1 LHFEFRESAISSSPV
16 PGRLSVITP
25 VFNGEDF
32 LEETLRSL
40 VASDYEDIEFILV
53 DDGSTD
59 KSLSI
64 SKSVLESSGRNC
76 KIISKSNSGEAD
88 SDNVGLAASS
98 GEFIAIVNADD
109 PVYPSLFTKSIHALN
124 SDQNLVVTYPD
135 WDMIDKAGKLLKTVI
150 TADYSLDSLLGD
162 NSCLP
167 GPGAV
172 IRRSSIKSPILRK
185 PEFRYTSDFRQ
196 WLTLSSVGDFKR
208 IPETLC
214 TWRVHDGQQTVA
226 ALGSTQAEEMLRCI
240 SDFYKDG
247 PVSPAA
253 LKLKSQA
260 ESQSYYLAA
269 IQSLYRDNVPGRR
282 YLLKSLVLFYRRNS
296 GYTPNRRSFVVMVLI
311 SLNPLGRL
319 LVKRSKTR

>member
-1 LHFEFRESAISSSPV
+1 MSSPPV

-25 VFNGEDF
+25 VFNGEEF
-32 LEETLRSL
+32 LEETLLSL

-59 KSLSI
+59 SSLSI
-64 SKSVLESSGRNC
+64 AKRVLENSGRNHR
-76 KIISKSNSGEAD
+76 IISKPNSGEAD
-88 SDNVGLAASS
+88 SDNVALAASS

-109 PVYPSLFTKSIHALN
+109 PVYPSLFTKSIATLN
-124 SDQNLVVTYPD
+124 SDPNLVVTYPD
-135 WDMIDKAGKLLKTVI
+135 WDMIDNTGKLVKTVK

-226 ALGSTQAEEMLRCI
+226 ALGSTQAAEMLRCI
-240 SDFYKDG
+240 TDFYEEG

-253 LKLKSQA
+253 SKLRSQA

-269 IQSLYRDNVPGRR
+269 IQSLYRKNVPGRR
-282 YLLKSLVLFYRRNS
+282 YLLKSLFRFYRRNS
-296 GYTPNRRSFVVMVLI
+296 GYTPNRRSFVVMGLI
-311 SLNPLGRL
+311 FLNPLGRY
-319 LVKRSKTR
+319 LVKRSKSR